1 MYWHQYWLTIITD
14 CIIWMRDVNRGNSC
28 SMGRSKKGGVIWQI
42 SHCQWLGMDLISCY
56 LPEKKKCL
64 FNIQSCLDSGLFPM
78 PFLHLVFFNL
88 VKYVG
93 WPRFPLTV
101 LMILS
106 PLFCL
111 LPLLAVRGPWWERS
125 VMEPEVR
132 TCKEKGLFTITTPV
146 LFTSYIQAYTLWYH
160 LFQCSTQR
168 QIGEPWEQSLNLNVK
183 RK

>member
-111 LPLLAVRGPWWERS
+111 LPLLAVRGLWWERS

-132 TCKEKGLFTITTPV
+132 TCKERVSSPSQLPFFLLPIFKLTLFGTIYSSAQHKDKSGNHGNKA
-146 LFTSYIQAYTLWYH
+146 LI
-160 LFQCSTQR
+160 
-168 QIGEPWEQSLNLNVK
+168 
-183 RK
+183 